1 MNAVLKHAQSV
12 IAPYQDPAKGAPD
25 PSFVLQL
32 PDEVYS
38 SSNLYAIQ
46 KSFDGEFQFDV
57 FFESGSAKHKLS
69 CRFLTDSSTRFRL
82 ESCFSISPR
91 HWSRCVQ
98 RQVLEKVQREIPC
111 ARRSI

>member
-1 MNAVLKHAQSV
+1 MLIFVAPDKLMAALLKHAQEV
-12 IAPYQDPAKGAPD
+12 IQPYQDPAGGAPD

-57 FFESGSAKHKLS
+57 FFDSASAKQKL
-69 CRFLTDSSTRFRL
+69 TR
-82 ESCFSISPR
+82 
-91 HWSRCVQ
+91 Q
-98 RQVLEKVQREIPC
+98 
-111 ARRSI
+111 